1 VAKSD
6 LYRIFVDFD
15 GTITQED
22 VGDCIFER
30 FLPPEL
36 LNRGWHRDIIE
47 EWKAGRIS
55 SRECLQREC
64 SHVVVTKEA
73 LDLELDTKKLIPG
86 FIHLTDYCRGKNVPL
101 TILSDG
107 LDYYIEFILAKYGV
121 DEIPYYSNHMY
132 FDNPALGVDF
142 PYADRGCGRC
152 GNCKRWHIQ
161 SERKEGETVVYIG
174 DGYSDR
180 YAVRSADI
188 VFAHRSLAEYCGRT
202 GISYIPFTDFFGV
215 IAFLENGIGNV

>member
-1 VAKSD
+1 MIKSS

-15 GTITQED
+15 GTVTQGD
-22 VGDCIFER
+22 VGDSIFER

-36 LNRGWHRDIIE
+36 LNQGWHRDIIE

-55 SRECLQREC
+55 SQECLLRECAR
-64 SHVVVTKEA
+64 VMVTKEE
-73 LDLELDTKKLIPG
+73 LDLELETKTLIPG
-86 FIHLTDYCRGKNVPL
+86 FIHFTDYCRRKTFPL

-107 LDYYIEFILAKYGV
+107 LDYYIEFILAKYGI
-121 DEIPYYSNHMY
+121 DEIPYYANHMY
-132 FDNPALGVDF
+132 FTEDALGVEF
-142 PYADRGCGRC
+142 PYAGKGCGRC

-161 SERKEGETVVYIG
+161 SERKEGETVMYIG

-188 VFAHRSLAEYCGRT
+188 VFAHRGLAEYCDRT
-202 GISYIPFTDFFGV
+202 GISYIPFKDFFGV
-215 IAFLENGIGNV
+215 IDFLENGIGNF